1 MANQDQIDLM
11 MRYFPPEAELLQM
24 SAEDVG
30 MHLLKYM
37 TRSHAETNRF
47 NFLQMVTGGQVSF
60 RFMEGWGW
68 LVRQGFLALA
78 PNDMYGKNH
87 FVTREGIEVAQQDDL
102 DAWRKAHLFPDYF
115 DAALQRWVK
124 PLFSRGDY
132 DTAVF
137 RAIKEVETRVRKK
150 SGFKTD
156 YGRGLMLKAFGETG
170 PLMASDNEGR
180 KAAREM
186 FAGAISF
193 CKNPSSHHEI
203 DFDDPREVVD
213 MISFANQLLRIV
225 DRL

>member
-1 MANQDQIDLM
+1 MANQDQIDSM
-11 MRYFPPEAELLQM
+11 MRNFPPEAELLQM
-24 SAEDVG
+24 PPEDLC
-30 MHLLKYM
+30 MHLLRYVSKGY
-37 TRSHAETNRF
+37 AETNRF
-47 NFLQMVTGGQVSF
+47 NFLQMVKGGQVAF
-60 RFMEGWGW
+60 RFMEAWGL

-78 PNDMYGKNH
+78 PNDMYGQNH
-87 FVTREGIEVAQQDDL
+87 FVTREGQAVAQLDDL

-115 DAALQRWVK
+115 DAALQRYVK

-137 RAIKEVETRVRKK
+137 RAFKEVETRVRKK
-150 SGFKTD
+150 AGLRSE
-156 YGRGLMLKAFGETG
+156 YGRQLMLKAFGETG
-170 PLMASDNEGR
+170 HLMVNDAEGR

-193 CKNPSSHHEI
+193 CKNPSSHHKI

>member
-1 MANQDQIDLM
+1 MANQDQIAAM
-11 MRYFPPEAELLQM
+11 MRNFPPEAELLQM
-24 SAEDVG
+24 SAEDTG
-30 MHLLKYM
+30 MHLLRYM
-37 TRSHAETNRF
+37 ARGRAETNRF
-47 NFLQMVTGGQVSF
+47 NFMQMIPGGQIAF
-60 RFMEGWGW
+60 RIMEGWAW

-78 PNDMYGKNH
+78 PNDMNGQNH
-87 FVTREGIEVAQQDDL
+87 FVTRDGEAAAQLDDL
-102 DAWRKAHLFPDYF
+102 DAWRKANLFPDYF
-115 DAALQRWVK
+115 DAALQRYVK
-124 PLFSRGDY
+124 PLFARGDY

-137 RAIKEVETRVRKK
+137 RAFKEVETRVRKK
-150 SGFKTD
+150 SGFKSD

-170 PLMASDNEGR
+170 PLMAGDAEGR